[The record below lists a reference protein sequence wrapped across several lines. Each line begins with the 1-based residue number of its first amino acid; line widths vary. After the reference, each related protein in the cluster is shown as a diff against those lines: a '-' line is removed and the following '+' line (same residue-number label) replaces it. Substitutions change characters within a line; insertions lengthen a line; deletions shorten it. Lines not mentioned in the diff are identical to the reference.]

1 MTDEV
6 LKDIILNVLK
16 CTLYV
21 VHETPPPD
29 YLNMMQASILG
40 QNFTFRPMRS
50 SLSVMEKCFFLCVRD
65 CYDCHY
71 PRSQSLTAQPAITY
85 CTGCNRLLRGTP
97 QNQATNPVLL

>member
-50 SLSVMEKCFFLCVRD
+50 SLSVMEKCFFFCVSGTAMIVIILV
-65 CYDCHY
+65 
-71 PRSQSLTAQPAITY
+71 PSPSPPSLPSPTV
-85 CTGCNRLLRGTP
+85 LD
-97 QNQATNPVLL
+97 ATDS